1 MTAMIHSM
9 THTKDN
15 EPSENKA
22 GNGERD
28 WATVISKIANERDQQ
43 AFSDFFDYFAPKIKA
58 FSHAKQPGADLV
70 ADDLVQDVMIK
81 VWNKCH
87 TYKPELASVSTW
99 LFTMTRN
106 CRIDQIRKAKAHIQL
121 TVDDLWYEDD
131 FEPDPFGAVQQHRTD
146 NSIHSSLKELP
157 PEQEQV
163 LTKVYLQGKTQ
174 QQTAKELNLPLG
186 TVKSRVRLALKKLEN
201 MMRHVK

>member
-1 MTAMIHSM
+1 MTAIIHIMKSRN
-9 THTKDN
+9 TDITDTDTI
-15 EPSENKA
+15 
-22 GNGERD
+22 D
-28 WATVISKIANERDQQ
+28 WNTIVQKIANDRDQS
-43 AFSDFFDYFAPKIKA
+43 AFSVFFDHFAPKIKA

-70 ADDLVQDVMIK
+70 ADDLVQEVMIK

-131 FEPDPFGAVQQHRTD
+131 SEPDPFGAVQQHRVD
-146 NSIHSSLKELP
+146 ENIHSSLNELP
-157 PEQEQV
+157 AEQKQV

-174 QQTAKELNLPLG
+174 QQTANELNLPLG

-201 MMRHVK
+201 IVRSV

>member
-1 MTAMIHSM
+1 MKKRDEGY
-9 THTKDN
+9 KD
-15 EPSENKA
+15 PDA
-22 GNGERD
+22 ID
-28 WATVISKIANERDQQ
+28 WTQVVSKIAHERDEI
-43 AFSDFFDYFAPKIKA
+43 AFGQFFDYFAPKIKA

-70 ADDLVQDVMIK
+70 ADDLVQEVMIK

-106 CRIDQIRKAKAHIQL
+106 CRIDQIRKAKAHINL

-131 FEPDPFGAVQQHRTD
+131 SEPDPFGAVQQHRID
-146 NSIHSSLKELP
+146 MNIHLSLKELP
-157 PEQEQV
+157 SEQQQV

-174 QQTAKELNLPLG
+174 QQTAHELKLPLG
-186 TVKSRVRLALKKLEN
+186 TVKSRVRLALKKLET
-201 MMRHVK
+201 MMRSA